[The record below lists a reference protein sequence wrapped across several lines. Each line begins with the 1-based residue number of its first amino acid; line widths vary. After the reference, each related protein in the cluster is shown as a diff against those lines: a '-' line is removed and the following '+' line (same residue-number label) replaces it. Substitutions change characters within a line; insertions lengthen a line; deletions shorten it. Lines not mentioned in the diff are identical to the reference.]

1 MTLDQVALEVP
12 VRIVELSATDE
23 TERARLASLGI
34 RPGAVVTKLIPTPLR
49 DPVSCLVGPQ
59 LLALERRLLK
69 RIRVE
74 AR

>member
-1 MTLDQVALEVP
+1 MTLDEVALDVP
-12 VRIVELSATDE
+12 VRIAHVSAADE
-23 TERARLASLGI
+23 TERARLAGLGLK
-34 RPGAVVTKLIPTPLR
+34 PGAVVTKVMPTPLR

-74 AR
+74 AE